1 MVVLLYLVKF
11 ISQNPLLAETGL
23 QQTQPNCSLGAAAVP
38 DVIFCKGRLAQPYRG
53 FAATSLTNVFF
64 SIPIREKKKET
75 KPFTLKWQG
84 QLDICT
90 VLPRGYVNSA
100 LFHAVVGRVP
110 DWLDSL

>member
-64 SIPIREKKKET
+64 SIPIRGKKKGNEAVHT
-75 KPFTLKWQG
+75 QVAGAT
-84 QLDICT
+84 
-90 VLPRGYVNSA
+90 GYMY
-100 LFHAVVGRVP
+100 
-110 DWLDSL
+110 SLAPGLC